1 MALDSPLTE
10 IPSIPNVKGIAAPTL
25 LISMTIVRCS
35 SQVAAADL
43 FSLAS
48 RGRSPDSFR
57 RRRRKDLCRVNSS
70 RPLLTST

>member
-25 LISMTIVRCS
+25 LMSMMMMRCS
-35 SQVAAADL
+35 SQVAAVGL

-48 RGRSPDSFR
+48 TGRSPDSFR
-57 RRRRKDLCRVNSS
+57 RRRRIDLCRANSS